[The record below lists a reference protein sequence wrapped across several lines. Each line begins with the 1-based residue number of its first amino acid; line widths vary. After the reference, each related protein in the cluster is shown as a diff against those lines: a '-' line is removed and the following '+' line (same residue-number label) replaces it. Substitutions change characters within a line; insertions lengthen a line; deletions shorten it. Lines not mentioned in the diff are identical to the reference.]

1 MTNLTNE
8 AFTKTIKDYLG
19 AVTKLENTSNLAG
32 RDIRIAYSQGNLE
45 TFLNP
50 IVVKLDGS
58 KYPEKVKALR
68 SMIMANTDN
77 KVTLGR
83 LEDKGFEVSQATQT
97 RQRDIK
103 ASSIEKQLEAI
114 QEKLP
119 KCSTLSLEEQANI
132 SEYMRLA
139 QNILKV
145 NDNAQKDAKKNAN
158 KNGK

>member
-32 RDIRIAYSQGNLE
+32 RDIRIAYSQNNLE

-50 IVVKLDGS
+50 IVAKLDGS

-68 SMIMANTDN
+68 SMVMANTDN

-83 LEDKGFEVSQATQT
+83 LEGKGFEVSEATQT

-119 KCSTLSLEEQANI
+119 KCSTLSIEEQATI

-145 NDNAQKDAKKNAN
+145 NDNAQKDAKKKAN

>member
-50 IVVKLDGS
+50 IVAKLDGS